1 MKQYGI
7 AFFLLL
13 FLGIA
18 GCKSN
23 GQAKE
28 ESMIKPGK
36 NKIFYLSEGDKIS
49 AYLFIPKNYRK
60 GEKRP
65 AIIVSPPASG
75 VKEQTAGLYA
85 EKLAEKGFITIAFDP
100 RGWGE
105 SEGHKSY
112 FSPYKIAEDTRN
124 AVNYISTLE
133 EVDTNNIFN
142 LGICMGAGIAT
153 YETAYDSRIK
163 SLAVVSPYL
172 VTPDTFIKM
181 FGGAENMRRM
191 VLPGV
196 ALASQKYFETG
207 ENMVR
212 KMVPET
218 EEEMKTATPVG
229 IGMREYYLPGK
240 PGGVPN

>member
-85 EKLAEKGFITIAFDP
+85 EKLA
-100 RGWGE
+100 
-105 SEGHKSY
+105 
-112 FSPYKIAEDTRN
+112 
-124 AVNYISTLE
+124 
-133 EVDTNNIFN
+133 
-142 LGICMGAGIAT
+142 
-153 YETAYDSRIK
+153 
-163 SLAVVSPYL
+163 
-172 VTPDTFIKM
+172 
-181 FGGAENMRRM
+181 
-191 VLPGV
+191 
-196 ALASQKYFETG
+196 
-207 ENMVR
+207 
-212 KMVPET
+212 
-218 EEEMKTATPVG
+218 
-229 IGMREYYLPGK
+229 
-240 PGGVPN
+240 